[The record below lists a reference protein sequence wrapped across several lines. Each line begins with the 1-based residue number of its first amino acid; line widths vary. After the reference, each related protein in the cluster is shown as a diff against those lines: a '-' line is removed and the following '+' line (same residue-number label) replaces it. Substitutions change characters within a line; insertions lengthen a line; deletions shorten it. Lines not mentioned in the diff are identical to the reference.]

1 MSETTETPRSVE
13 PKPAE
18 TRSRTGK
25 KEDARP
31 IQGFVFMAILVIL
44 FVLVCRLFAPFFTVL
59 LWSILFYIILGPLHQ
74 RVVGK
79 IDRVKLKGR
88 MLRNIWAVIF
98 SIGTVLLFLVP
109 LTFVGLQF
117 FHQVTALLRQIRDYF
132 STRQE
137 MISELLERISR
148 IIDDLS
154 AGQIVI
160 SAEDIRIRIM
170 RYLSSSLQGLL
181 QFSSSVARNV
191 GSFLG
196 GLVFMVFSLFFF
208 YLDGDYLSKLV
219 LHAIPIRKEYIG
231 TLVGKFKDITKNLV
245 LGYIMVA
252 LVQALISF
260 VVFTLFRVNGSLVFS
275 ALTFF
280 SAFIPIFGTGIIWFP
295 LGLLRILNGDILG
308 GILFWLVSGFFISTL
323 DNFLRPI
330 FLRDRI
336 QLHPL
341 IIFFA
346 ILGGISV
353 FGLNG
358 VILGPMVVIL
368 FLTVLDL
375 FLTEHKIGQGDS

>member
-1 MSETTETPRSVE
+1 MIETSETPHSAE
-13 PKPAE
+13 PKLKA
-18 TRSRTGK
+18 GK

-31 IQGFVFMAILVIL
+31 IQGFVFMAILVVL

-59 LWSILFYIILGPLHQ
+59 LWSILFYVILGPLHQ
-74 RVVGK
+74 RLVVK
-79 IDRVKLKGR
+79 LDRTKLKGR
-88 MLRNIWAVIF
+88 IFRNIWAVIF
-98 SIGTVLLFLVP
+98 SIGTVLILLVP
-109 LTFVGLQF
+109 MIFVGLQF
-117 FHQVTALLRQIRDYF
+117 FHQVTELLRQVRDYF

-137 MISELLERISR
+137 TITELLESVSR
-148 IIDDLS
+148 IIEDLS
-154 AGQIVI
+154 AGQVVI
-160 SAEDIRIRIM
+160 SAEDLRFRIM
-170 RYLSSSLQGLL
+170 AYLSSRLQDIL

-208 YLDGDYLSKLV
+208 YLDGDYLSKLA
-219 LHAIPIRKEYIG
+219 LHVIPIRKEYIG

-252 LVQALISF
+252 LVQAVIAF
-260 VVFTLFRVNGSLVFS
+260 VVFSLFRVSGSLVFS

-280 SAFIPIFGTGIIWFP
+280 SAFIPIFGAGIIWFP

-308 GILFWLVSGFFISTL
+308 GIIFWIISGIFISTL

-346 ILGGISV
+346 IFGGISV

-358 VILGPMVVIL
+358 VILGPMVVIF

-375 FLTEHKIGQGDS
+375 FLMEHKIEQS

>member
-1 MSETTETPRSVE
+1 MSENTGIPGLE
-13 PKPAE
+13 PKP
-18 TRSRTGK
+18 RPGK
-25 KEDARP
+25 KEETRP

-44 FVLVCRLFAPFFTVL
+44 FILVCRLFAPFFTVL
-59 LWSILFYIILGPLHQ
+59 LWSILFYVIFGPLHQ
-74 RVVGK
+74 RLVVK
-79 IDRVKLKGR
+79 LDRTKLKGR
-88 MLRNIWAVIF
+88 VIRNIWAVIF
-98 SIGTVLLFLVP
+98 SIGTVLLLLIP
-109 LTFVGLQF
+109 MAFVGMQF
-117 FHQVTALLRQIRDYF
+117 FHQVTELLRQVRDYF

-137 MISELLERISR
+137 IIGELLERFSG
-148 IIDDLS
+148 IIEDLS

-160 SAEDIRIRIM
+160 SAEDLRFRIM
-170 RYLSSSLQGLL
+170 DYLSSRLQNIL

-219 LHAIPIRKEYIG
+219 LHVIPIRKEYTG
-231 TLVGKFKDITKNLV
+231 ALVGKFKDITRNLV

-260 VVFTLFRVNGSLVFS
+260 VVFAAFRVNGSLVFS

-280 SAFIPIFGTGIIWFP
+280 SAFIPIFGAGVIWFP
-295 LGLLRILNGDILG
+295 LGLLRILNGDVVG
-308 GILFWLVSGFFISTL
+308 GILFWVVSGFFISTL

-330 FLRDRI
+330 FLKDRI
-336 QLHPL
+336 RLHPL

-346 ILGGISV
+346 IFGGISV

-358 VILGPMVVIL
+358 LILGPMVVIL

-375 FLTEHKIGQGDS
+375 FLTEHKIEQGDS

>member
-1 MSETTETPRSVE
+1 
-13 PKPAE
+13 
-18 TRSRTGK
+18 
-25 KEDARP
+25 
-31 IQGFVFMAILVIL
+31 
-44 FVLVCRLFAPFFTVL
+44 
-59 LWSILFYIILGPLHQ
+59 
-74 RVVGK
+74 
-79 IDRVKLKGR
+79 
-88 MLRNIWAVIF
+88 
-98 SIGTVLLFLVP
+98 
-109 LTFVGLQF
+109 
-117 FHQVTALLRQIRDYF
+117 
-132 STRQE
+132 
-137 MISELLERISR
+137 
-148 IIDDLS
+148 
-154 AGQIVI
+154 
-160 SAEDIRIRIM
+160 
-170 RYLSSSLQGLL
+170 
-181 QFSSSVARNV
+181 
-191 GSFLG
+191 
-196 GLVFMVFSLFFF
+196 MVFSLFFF
-208 YLDGDYLSKLV
+208 YLDGDYLSKLA

-280 SAFIPIFGTGIIWFP
+280 SAFIPMFGAGIIWFP

-323 DNFLRPI
+323 DNFLRPV

>member
-1 MSETTETPRSVE
+1 MSETTETPHSVD
-13 PKPAE
+13 PKP
-18 TRSRTGK
+18 RTGK

-31 IQGFVFMAILVIL
+31 IQGFVFMVILVVL

-59 LWSILFYIILGPLHQ
+59 LWSILFYIILGPLHH
-74 RVVGK
+74 RLVAK
-79 IDRVKLKGR
+79 LDRTKLKGR
-88 MLRNIWAVIF
+88 IFRNIWAVIF
-98 SIGTVLLFLVP
+98 SIGTVLILLVP
-109 LTFVGLQF
+109 MIFVGLQF
-117 FHQVTALLRQIRDYF
+117 FHQVTELLRQVRDYF

-137 MISELLERISR
+137 IISDLLESVSG
-148 IIDDLS
+148 IIEDLS
-154 AGQIVI
+154 AGQVVI
-160 SAEDIRIRIM
+160 SAEDLRFRIM
-170 RYLSSSLQGLL
+170 AYLSSRLQDVL

-191 GSFLG
+191 GSFLV

-208 YLDGDYLSKLV
+208 YLDGDYLSKLA
-219 LHAIPIRKEYIG
+219 LHVIPIRKEYIG
-231 TLVGKFKDITKNLV
+231 TLVGKFKDITRNLV

-252 LVQALISF
+252 LVQAVIAF
-260 VVFTLFRVNGSLVFS
+260 VVFTLFRVSGSLVFS

-280 SAFIPIFGTGIIWFP
+280 SAFIPIFGAGIIWFP
-295 LGLLRILNGDILG
+295 LGLLRILNGDVLG
-308 GILFWLVSGFFISTL
+308 GIIFWIVSGIFISTL

-346 ILGGISV
+346 IFGGISV

-358 VILGPMVVIL
+358 VILGPMVVIF

-375 FLTEHKIGQGDS
+375 FLTEHKLEQS